1 MGIYGTIFIWYFE
14 FQVSISSPSL
24 ASFLSLL
31 PLILPLSSPLPP
43 LFSFLTPP
51 SPAIA
56 MRNRSRSPAKGQM
69 PQSLD
74 YTTVDTEEGF
84 PSSFRRESKSLP
96 CLRSYICRRRLSFAA
111 VLGMFVGVGVIVSVA
126 KMRSHGRFSEYQCI
140 LTLFSSLMCCL
151 FACWLNEHVEDNNY
165 SAWVYK
171 KVFCV
176 LQMGVIG
183 HQSIS
188 MYF

>member
-1 MGIYGTIFIWYFE
+1 MVRYSYGTLNFK
-14 FQVSISSPSL
+14 FQSPLHPSPLFSL
-24 ASFLSLL
+24 SFLSSCLSPLRSLLFSLSSLL
-31 PLILPLSSPLPP
+31 P
-43 LFSFLTPP
+43 PP

-126 KMRSHGRFSEYQCI
+126 KMRSHGRFSEYQRI